1 MKNQP
6 YRSLLTL
13 SVLGWTAAL
22 SSLSLPAAALPVQIS
37 AGPAAAWQLAQV
49 KPDPRKLPLQK
60 LLDYAESLHR
70 QASLMSANSVLILAL
85 SEPSSPLSESDRSVV
100 KNQITLYYRKFA
112 ELETQTEAAK
122 LAQPSL
128 NAIEKAMQMGDYSL
142 AMTKLK
148 TLKIQLEQR
157 RAEKKSVGNVL
168 SSVILK
174 MAEISVM
181 QGDFKQGFQWASQA
195 NGAAEHNNNQ
205 AFLARTF
212 LTMGRLYM
220 LGGDASQQIY
230 AEMALNTAK
239 LAMASEEIM
248 GALQL
253 KGEGYLRLGKADQA
267 LAFFLEALK
276 LAEEIKSPA
285 LSELLLLS
293 AQCHAALNQNK
304 AAQALLAKAEQALAL
319 QQDAFLKAKSQLT
332 LAQIFLQLGDQ
343 TSALAQFSAARAGF
357 QALPTAYYEAQ
368 ALFGQAQIWHR
379 QRRLADAIAGYQTVF
394 NLAQTVPQNKFLGEY
409 SAGLG
414 QALLAHDQTAQAI
427 PVLEAAL
434 AGLKNTNKADPDV
447 QREASEK
454 IIPTYQALI
463 EAHLRLRE
471 TEPDD
476 FFKRK
481 HLQSAFN
488 YLEASK
494 AAIFLEDLKGWS
506 NTMTVD
512 NSLENSLSNGDVRN
526 YLPPQTAA
534 LSFVQTADQQ
544 LIQFGFQRAGFRTD
558 LSDLNALLAKQPIY
572 QKYATSLRLNTGNLP
587 DFSRLCQVYRQLLS
601 NPQSDLNTVHELGHL
616 LYLLLIQ
623 PQAEFIKDAKR
634 LLVIPDGVLGLVPFE
649 TLRDAQGRYLVE
661 QMDIQYVQS
670 FDVLYHLLQRE
681 YSPDRKLLLAMGGAE
696 YQPVSYASEPI
707 ESPAE
712 WLNLKRQF
720 WSAPEAPMR
729 EIYGALY
736 APAWQPLPGSLTEIA
751 AIQALV
757 PGTELLQG
765 TEVSEAEIKARSEA
779 DNLSEYKMLHWAVH
793 GLTVPEIPELS
804 ALVLSQTSE
813 PQSEDNY
820 LRRPEIAKLKLKADF
835 VNLSA
840 CETGLGKIFRGEGV
854 VGLTQAFLQA
864 GANRV
869 SVSLWQISDTGT
881 AQFMPAFYA
890 KLGSGYSQA
899 LNATKRE
906 FLAGKYGKNHQHP
919 YFWSPFVLY
928 GLF

>member
-1 MKNQP
+1 MSK
-6 YRSLLTL
+6 YLRFSLLTL
-13 SVLGWTAAL
+13 SVLGLSGPGAMLSFPAL
-22 SSLSLPAAALPVQIS
+22 AGSLPVLESPTQ
-37 AGPAAAWQLAQV
+37 AWQMAQA
-49 KPDPRKLPLQK
+49 KADPRKLPLQA
-60 LLDYAESLHR
+60 LLEYAESLQR
-70 QASLMSANSVLILAL
+70 QAGPMSANSVLILAL

-100 KNQITLYYRKFA
+100 KNQIALNYRKLA
-112 ELETQTEAAK
+112 ELETQTEVAK
-122 LAQPSL
+122 QAKPSL
-128 NAIEKAMQMGDYSL
+128 NAIEKALQTGDYAL
-142 AMTKLK
+142 ALTQLK
-148 TLKIQLEQR
+148 TLKTQLEKR
-157 RAEKKSVGNVL
+157 RAEKKSVGNLL
-168 SSVILK
+168 SLVILK
-174 MAEISVM
+174 IAEISVM
-181 QGDFKQGFQWASQA
+181 QGDFEAGFQWASQA
-195 NGAAEHNNNQ
+195 SGAAEHTNNQ

-239 LAMASEEIM
+239 MAMASEEIM

-253 KGEGYLRLGKADQA
+253 KGEGYLRLGKA
-267 LAFFLEALK
+267 
-276 LAEEIKSPA
+276 
-285 LSELLLLS
+285 
-293 AQCHAALNQNK
+293 
-304 AAQALLAKAEQALAL
+304 EQALAV
-319 QQDAFLKAKSQLT
+319 QQDAFLKAKSQLS

-343 TSALAQFSAARAGF
+343 TSALNQFSAARAGF

-379 QRRLADAIAGYQTVF
+379 QGRLADALAGYQTVL
-394 NLAQTVPQNKFLGEY
+394 NLAKTVSQNKFLGEY

-414 QALLAHDQTAQAI
+414 QALLAHGQTVEAI

-434 AGLKNTNKADPDV
+434 AGLKNANKADPDV

-454 IIPTYQALI
+454 MIPTYHALI

-512 NSLENSLSNGDVRN
+512 DSLENSLSNWDVRN

-534 LSFVQTADQQ
+534 LSFVQTADQH
-544 LIQFGFQRAGFRTD
+544 LIQFGFQRAGFHTQ

-623 PQAEFIKDAKR
+623 PQAAFIKDAKR

-661 QMDIQYVQS
+661 QMDIQYIQS

-681 YSPDRKLLLAMGGAE
+681 YSPERKPLLAMGAAE

-712 WLNLKRQF
+712 WLNLKRQL

-736 APAWQPLPGSLTEIA
+736 APAWQPLPGSLTEIE
-751 AIQALV
+751 AIQTLV

-779 DNLSEYKMLHWAVH
+779 DNLSEYKILHWAVH